1 MVPRWRVLSPEL
13 TIRVCLNIVEMG
25 IIVMGIDCNAKKLY
39 FLCNKTILLRIN
51 NTIIFFSISLFIHA
65 SSWEENKW
73 RVLYSLLYLHY

>member
-39 FLCNKTILLRIN
+39 FLCNKTILI
-51 NTIIFFSISLFIHA
+51 
-65 SSWEENKW
+65 
-73 RVLYSLLYLHY
+73 